1 MSRLAHALYVPRTE
15 SQDSTGRRT
24 VKLGS
29 PQAEPCDG
37 VFYPEGAELDESM
50 CRALGLDV
58 KNGVASLKADKGP
71 VEDKAVKASAN
82 KSGGKP

>member
-1 MSRLAHALYVPRTE
+1 MSRLAHALYLPRIE
-15 SQDSTGRRT
+15 SEDPSGQRT
-24 VKLGS
+24 IKLGS
-29 PQAEPCDG
+29 PQADPCDG
-37 VFYPEGAELDESM
+37 VFYPEGAELDDDT

-71 VEDKAVKASAN
+71 VKDKAVKTSAN